1 MKAYIQCN
9 KDLMPYNKNT
19 YTAMDGFC
27 QMGIETVLFHQKAQ
41 LKESRSEDVIVGGV
55 GTVKSHLAGL
65 GIAVLDIDYPEELKK
80 YLGRRVWKSNISD
93 LLLNKLEFPVFV
105 KPLEGKLFTGSVI
118 SSERDLI
125 GKVTAGSSFFVY
137 YSEVIPLEAEF
148 RCYVRYQKILD
159 IKRYKGKL
167 NVFYDYAVISSAIS
181 DYKSGPAAYAIDF
194 GVTKDNRT
202 VLIEVNDGYSLG
214 NYGLDSLLYARLLSA
229 RWAEITGTRDLCA
242 FDFPAYDIR

>member
-1 MKAYIQCN
+1 MKVYIQCN
-9 KDLMPYNKNT
+9 KDFMPYNKNA

-27 QMGIETVLFHQKAQ
+27 QMGIETVLFQKKDE
-41 LKESRSEDVIVGGV
+41 LKESQPEDVIVGGI
-55 GTVKSHLAGL
+55 GTVKSRFAEL
-65 GIAVLDIDYPEELKK
+65 GIVVPDIDYPEELEA

-93 LLLNKLEFPVFV
+93 LLLNKVEFPVFV
-105 KPLEGKLFTGSVI
+105 KPLEGKLFTGSLI
-118 SSERDLI
+118 SSERDFI

-148 RCYVRYQKILD
+148 RCYVRYKKILD

-167 NVFYDYAVISSAIS
+167 NVFYDYGVISAAIS
-181 DYKSGPAAYAIDF
+181 DYKSAPAAYGIDF

-214 NYGLDSLLYARLLSA
+214 NYGLDSLLYAKLLSA
-229 RWAEITGTRDLCA
+229 RWAEMTGTRDLCA
-242 FDFPAYDIR
+242 FDFPTYDT